1 MMKHHGLYHA
11 VNVINVFD
19 EKKSDEAS
27 CAVTCV
33 KCDKRFFDVESAET
47 HCAKILIECE
57 KRFLT

>member
-1 MMKHHGLYHA
+1 MFSIIQLKFRILNA

-33 KCDKRFFDVESAET
+33 KCDKRFF
-47 HCAKILIECE
+47 
-57 KRFLT
+57 